1 MKKYTQ
7 EELKYFMEYPGQV
20 LRVAEEHNLVT
31 MWTDF
36 LCESPGMTIGEIVK
50 DFFYHYD
57 LMEGDEEE

>member
-20 LRVAEEHNLVT
+20 LPVAEEHNLVT

-50 DFFYHYD
+50 DFF
-57 LMEGDEEE
+57 